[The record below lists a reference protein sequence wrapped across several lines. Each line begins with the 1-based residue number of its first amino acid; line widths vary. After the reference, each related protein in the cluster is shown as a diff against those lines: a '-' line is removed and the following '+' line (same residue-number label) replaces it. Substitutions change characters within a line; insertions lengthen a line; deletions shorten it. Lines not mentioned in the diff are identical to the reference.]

1 MRGLEDHFGS
11 YGRWEK
17 NRPKVLVDA
26 LDREAGAGF
35 LPFNDLRM
43 NGLKALIL
51 QTLGGRA
58 CGGDGNDEEI
68 QYRSHDS
75 ILIAQAKGLCHSS
88 DALKHSP
95 IYLEACAGD
104 VAGCVG

>member
-51 QTLGGRA
+51 QTLGGCA

-75 ILIAQAKGLCHSS
+75 ILIAQAEGLCSS
-88 DALKHSP
+88 
-95 IYLEACAGD
+95 
-104 VAGCVG
+104 